1 MELNSTTEPEHIK
14 RSPNGFMVFAS
25 KNRKQIQILNPNAS
39 NTEVSRIL
47 GNYWSTMSE
56 EEKYQYFET
65 AHHLQKAHKEQ
76 FPYYKYQPQIKL
88 RCSFTSPTSPTSPTT
103 TIKKYSIISKPTT
116 KHRQTYSTISK
127 SSQAIS
133 NSYLN
138 TQSFIIDNNSCL
150 VERTQVI
157 QLSRADFPSNQEYLE
172 YVISKL

>member
-1 MELNSTTEPEHIK
+1 MESNSTTEPEHIK
-14 RSPNGFMVFAS
+14 RPQNCFMVFAS
-25 KNRKQIQILNPNAS
+25 KHRKNIQMLNPDAS
-39 NTEVSRIL
+39 NTEVSRML
-47 GNYWSTMSE
+47 GQYWSSMPDE
-56 EEKYQYFET
+56 KKYQYFET
-65 AHHLQKAHKEQ
+65 AHNLQKTHKEQ
-76 FPYYKYQPQIKL
+76 FPDYKYQPQIKL
-88 RCSFTSPTSPTSPTT
+88 RCSFTSPTSPPTPPTT
-103 TIKKYSIISKPTT
+103 IRKYSIISKPTT